1 MLARKREQHRD
12 RRRKSTHRSKAPT
25 PRRAAAKLWRKKA
38 PTPRRAA
45 AKLSRKKAESAA
57 ATSPSRRWG
66 REVRPGVL
74 GLALGL
80 GSYAA
85 MVALMW
91 LTFARSGE
99 GAFVMLIATLIF
111 ATFLVVPL
119 IVLRLAR
126 RESTAAPAP
135 LRDYLGRTM
144 ETLTGPLGS
153 RAALVQIIVVP
164 ALLTLCLVGID
175 VALALAR

>member
-1 MLARKREQHRD
+1 MLAKKREQHRD
-12 RRRKSTHRSKAPT
+12 RRRKSTQRSISPIA
-25 PRRAAAKLWRKKA
+25 RRATATLWRKKA
-38 PTPRRAA
+38 GAA
-45 AKLSRKKAESAA
+45 AA
-57 ATSPSRRWG
+57 ATSPSRRRS

-99 GAFVMLIATLIF
+99 GEFVMLIATLIF
-111 ATFLVVPL
+111 ASFITVPL
-119 IVLRLAR
+119 IVLHLAR
-126 RESTAAPAP
+126 RESGDEAAP
-135 LRDYLGRTM
+135 LREYLGRTM
-144 ETLTGPLGS
+144 DTLTGPLGS

-164 ALLTLCLVGID
+164 ALLTLCLVGIAI
-175 VALALAR
+175 ALALAD